1 MNKQIPTQS
10 ICKSQNSDRQN
21 FILKQS
27 TSLGGLFPHLSS
39 SAILYFSLWFFQT
52 GLIFLIKC
60 RAGISNGKMIWD
72 SETIIV
78 QIDKTKELQF
88 KLFHDLKINDSS
100 KHRYGYHI
108 EKVPIYQLI
117 VL

>member
-1 MNKQIPTQS
+1 
-10 ICKSQNSDRQN
+10 
-21 FILKQS
+21 
-27 TSLGGLFPHLSS
+27 
-39 SAILYFSLWFFQT
+39 
-52 GLIFLIKC
+52 
-60 RAGISNGKMIWD
+60 MIWY

-88 KLFHDLKINDSS
+88 KKLFHDLKINDSS